1 MSSALATPSSTI
13 RAASFIASAWIR
25 GTMKPGVAAHTTGTL
40 PMPSSSALTR
50 AITPE
55 SVAAPGDIST
65 SGIR

>member
-13 RAASFIASAWIR
+13 RAASFIASAWMR

-40 PMPSSSALTR
+40 PMPSSNALAR
-50 AITPE
+50 AMTAGA
-55 SVAAPGDIST
+55 VAAPGEIST